1 MELANRVMEA
11 ANPGLRAPRAVR
23 EGVAGPTIAAVSEP
37 SLLIEEI
44 ISRTREMVELVNG
57 GNVAV
62 VVPDRMADEVSRRFS
77 EAALIHGR
85 ASTTALDQSVTIV
98 PVSVVKGLELDG
110 VVVVEPADIVE
121 AEIQGMRS
129 LYVALT
135 RATQRLT
142 VVHARALPDAML

>member
-1 MELANRVMEA
+1 
-11 ANPGLRAPRAVR
+11 
-23 EGVAGPTIAAVSEP
+23 
-37 SLLIEEI
+37 
-44 ISRTREMVELVNG
+44 
-57 GNVAV
+57 
-62 VVPDRMADEVSRRFS
+62 MADEVSRRFS

-142 VVHARALPDAML
+142 VVHARPLPDAML